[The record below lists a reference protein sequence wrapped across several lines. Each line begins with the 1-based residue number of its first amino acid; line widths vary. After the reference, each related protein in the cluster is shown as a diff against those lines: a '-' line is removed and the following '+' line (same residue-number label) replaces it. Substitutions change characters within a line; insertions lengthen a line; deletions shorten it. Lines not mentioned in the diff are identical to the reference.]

1 MCRERGPQLNRVCQ
15 NGFKTSHFMIFLY
28 ADKIIP
34 VKKKK
39 RKFTEKRDNCMSIIL
54 EYTRG
59 VPKWRNFFFFF
70 PAPCG
75 SQLPTKDQTCTPC
88 CGKALTTGPTR
99 EVLKWRN

>member
-59 VPKWRNFFFFF
+59 VPKWRNFFFSFLHHVDLSSQPRIK
-70 PAPCG
+70 PAPFAVEK
-75 SQLPTKDQTCTPC
+75 P
-88 CGKALTTGPTR
+88 
-99 EVLKWRN
+99 